1 MAAWYRTARVGA
13 TGGELY
19 DAVMDLIG
27 EESFGVTLNPGHFTG
42 TEEWSNAITA
52 KGSAIPVPDG
62 AFMQVD
68 IIAHG
73 DDPVRTGICEDAVV
87 IAGKELQ
94 EELQKAY
101 PEVYER
107 IQKRRKVM
115 QEVLGLTLHEDVL
128 PMSNLNGA
136 YYPFMLNTD
145 LVFTIRDDKTCSCP
159 GR

>member
-1 MAAWYRTARVGA
+1 M
-13 TGGELY
+13 
-19 DAVMDLIG
+19 
-27 EESFGVTLNPGHFTG
+27 
-42 TEEWSNAITA
+42 
-52 KGSAIPVPDG
+52 
-62 AFMQVD
+62 
-68 IIAHG
+68 
-73 DDPVRTGICEDAVV
+73 RTGICEDAVV